1 MQSIDPHTCTEI
13 LCNLIDRPVTR
24 WLGEREVKWFHEYYY
39 SLLTF
44 QYHLKSAQ
52 GVSRVWLLDRVFWS
66 DLSLR
71 PGCIT
76 GGGQAR
82 PREYP
87 LTVQNVEQIFIT
99 RRDNPPA
106 ILDNYNNTSYHPTD
120 CPSVVSVSL
129 SVWRAVVRSWCQQGK
144 ETSLLCWCGLG
155 EQSPATI

>member
-1 MQSIDPHTCTEI
+1 MQSIDLHTCTEI

-24 WLGEREVKWFHEYYY
+24 WLGEREVKWFPWI
-39 SLLTF
+39 LLLFTDISISF
-44 QYHLKSAQ
+44 EVRPRSF
-52 GVSRVWLLDRVFWS
+52 RVWLLDRVFWS

-106 ILDNYNNTSYHPTD
+106 IVDNYKNTSYHPTD

>member
-1 MQSIDPHTCTEI
+1 MTITSDACSLQTSIRV
-13 LCNLIDRPVTR
+13 LRYCNLIDRPVTR
-24 WLGEREVKWFHEYYY
+24 WLGEREVKWFHEYY

-106 ILDNYNNTSYHPTD
+106 IVDNYNNTSYH
-120 CPSVVSVSL
+120 VLQWSL
-129 SVWRAVVRSWCQQGK
+129 SLCQSGELWSGAGVNKERKLLSCVDVV
-144 ETSLLCWCGLG
+144 
-155 EQSPATI
+155 